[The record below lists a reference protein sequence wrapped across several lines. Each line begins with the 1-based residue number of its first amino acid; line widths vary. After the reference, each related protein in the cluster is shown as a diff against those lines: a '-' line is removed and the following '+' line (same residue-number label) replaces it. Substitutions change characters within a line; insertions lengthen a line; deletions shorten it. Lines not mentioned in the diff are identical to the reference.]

1 MNMDKRK
8 NTLSR
13 IKLIKFL
20 AVMAF
25 SVAIAVATAV
35 VLTFYY
41 KPALNSLNALS
52 TVSMDIICMIVIMTL
67 VGNQALEQDEIG
79 KTTGLFI
86 TLMVGTIWALFLD
99 FLNWAFDGKLSFD
112 NITYLFTSGSLC
124 MGAVLAGAFVLYLAN
139 YLADMHGMKKY
150 SISVIACAAANA
162 LAFVI
167 SAILAIT
174 RQAFDY
180 VDGHYVPGT
189 LYEYVGLIPI
199 VTVIVMT
206 IYAVVN
212 VKTIGVHDVLAI
224 AGYIAFMIVGALIEG
239 GYNIGT
245 TYVFIAIADVYI
257 FVMLQSRYL
266 GRVKKQKDIL
276 AKSVE
281 KWIEKSNTDEVTGLY
296 NRHAYEEAV
305 SFIESNNAKH
315 DLVYVSMDVNSL
327 KIVNDTMGHDAG
339 DELITGAAEC
349 MKKCF
354 GEYGR
359 IFRMGGDEFTALI
372 YADDEE
378 LESIKENFKEAVNS
392 WSGSICD
399 YLTVSCGYVAQKD
412 NEDLSI
418 HQMSLLA
425 DERMYAD
432 KASYYHKEGIDRRGQ
447 RDAHVALCDLYT
459 KILKVN
465 ITSDK
470 YQSVS
475 NRFEAWTKSRP
486 ESENFSEWLG
496 KFELSEQI
504 HPEDV
509 EEFRAKLNLEFLSD
523 YFKNNKTSLYEI
535 YRKKVGD
542 TYKRVLLEIIPAND
556 YMDKSQSLFLYIKNI
571 E

>member
-1 MNMDKRK
+1 MDKRK
-8 NTLSR
+8 SALSR
-13 IKLIKFL
+13 GKLIKFL
-20 AVMAF
+20 AVFSF
-25 SVAIAVATAV
+25 SVVIAVVTTL

-41 KPALNSLNALS
+41 KPSLNSLNALS
-52 TVSMDIICMIVIMTL
+52 TVSMDIICMIVIMIL
-67 VGNQALEQDEIG
+67 VGNQALEKDEIG

-99 FLNWAFDGKLSFD
+99 FLNWAFDGELSFD
-112 NITYLFTSGSLC
+112 NITFLFTSGSLC

-139 YLADMHGMKKY
+139 YLADMHGMKRN
-150 SISVIACAAANA
+150 SVSAIICTVANA
-162 LAFVI
+162 LAFLI
-167 SAILAIT
+167 SAFLAVT
-174 RQAFDY
+174 KQAFDY

-199 VTVIVMT
+199 LTVIYMT
-206 IYAVVN
+206 VYSIVN
-212 VKTIGVHDVLAI
+212 VKKIGVHDVSAI
-224 AGYIAFMIVGALIEG
+224 AGYITFMVVGALIEG
-239 GYNIGT
+239 DYNIGT

-266 GRVKKQKDIL
+266 GQVKKQKDML

-281 KWIEKSNTDEVTGLY
+281 KWIEKSNTDEVTGLF

-349 MKKCF
+349 MKKAF

-359 IFRMGGDEFTALI
+359 IFRMGGDEFAALI

-378 LESIKENFKEAVNS
+378 LEAIKKNFKETMNS
-392 WSGSICD
+392 WSGNICE
-399 YLTVSCGYVAQKD
+399 YLTISCGYVAQKD
-412 NEDLSI
+412 NENLSI

-432 KASYYHKEGIDRRGQ
+432 KANYYHKEGIDRRGQ

-459 KILKVN
+459 RILKVN
-465 ITSDK
+465 ITTDK

-475 NRFEAWTKSRP
+475 NRYEAWTKNRP
-486 ESENFSEWLG
+486 ESENFSEWLK
-496 KFELSEQI
+496 KFEITENI
-504 HPEDV
+504 HPEDID
-509 EEFRAKLNLEFLSD
+509 EFRRKLDLKNLSA
-523 YFKNNKTSLYEI
+523 YFKENKVSLYEI

-542 TYKRVLLEIIPAND
+542 TYKQVLLEIIPAND
-556 YMDKSQSLFLYIKNI
+556 YMDKSQNLFLYIKNI